1 MEFSFKFFSI
11 YDFIDKA
18 KTEII
23 ENEQKKI

>member
-1 MEFSFKFFSI
+1 MKFSFKFFSI

-23 ENEQKKI
+23 ENESKKI

>member
-23 ENEQKKI
+23 ENEPKKI